1 MKFKISKSKLR
12 RIIEEETDTLLKESF
27 SPMRS
32 RAPHHIRDIS
42 QGGTIL
48 NEWGMSVETGSDLID
63 FAKAYAGLG
72 GAVQEQVDAVVAAYN
87 NSGGGS
93 QDFAETVYDQ
103 NPNAI
108 QMAYDKLGRVLGM
121 MDGDDALMIS
131 EALQEAMDI
140 FQQGEDE
147 VEADRLAAEGDY

>member
-1 MKFKISKSKLR
+1 MLADTTSTYKTRVYKMKITKRQLR
-12 RIIEEETDTLLKESF
+12 RIIKEERKK
-27 SPMRS
+27 
-32 RAPHHIRDIS
+32 
-42 QGGTIL
+42 IL
-48 NEWGMSVETGSDLID
+48 NEMWGESVETGSDLID

-72 GAVQEQVDAVVAAYN
+72 GAVQEQVDAVVGAYN

-93 QDFAETVYDQ
+93 QDFAETVYEQ

-108 QMAYDKLGRVLGM
+108 QMAYGKLGRVLGM

-140 FQQGEDE
+140 FQQGDDE
-147 VEADRLAAEGDY
+147 VDADARAAGDR